1 MKLFRVLAEG
11 GSEVSELHRDLLLL
25 GHATTGGAGRHSPNL
40 QWLQSLGPLRNDVSF
55 LTSSSSAGPDLAR
68 GAWKTHIESINP
80 SVKQLPLLACSGA
93 VKGSET
99 KMTNPGAK
107 TLLIRAAIHIHEKH
121 SAAK

>member
-11 GSEVSELHRDLLLL
+11 GSEVSEFRRNLLLL
-25 GHATTGGAGRHSPNL
+25 GHPPTGGALRYSPNL

-68 GAWKTHIESINP
+68 RAWKTHTESINP

-93 VKGSET
+93 LKGSET
-99 KMTNPGAK
+99 KMTNPSAK
-107 TLLIRAAIHIHEKH
+107 TLLIRAAIHIQEKH
-121 SAAK
+121 SAPK